1 VDHSGPQWRG
11 KEPEAATGIGDS
23 GSEVVWEVE
32 VEPDALAKLK
42 GAYVGFLSEDRDFI
56 SIQRSFVMD
65 GYHHIKIT
73 PLGFLKVLV
82 SSKVEGEV
90 KEVVGAVGW
99 WSTLFE
105 RFEEWSPSWASNQRV
120 TWLHCFGVPL
130 HTWGTAIFRSIG
142 YKFGKFIDTD
152 RDTKNMLRGDVAKI
166 QIVTESLKLIDSS
179 FSVVVLGKNFV
190 IRVVE
195 DVGGVVE
202 EVGCCGGCKAVD
214 DRSCNGFGEGSLAV
228 VPDGESEDGGDSD
241 WSEGRQGLLRSECQ
255 KEGKGEVETLRL
267 MENFEKG
274 GSEVVPTSLG
284 NTLTDVA
291 DGVIVECVDNV
302 NEVVGE
308 ERALVVRSCE
318 TAEMWEKVP
327 MRAGVKVL

>member
-1 VDHSGPQWRG
+1 MRWWIILVPNGEEKNQRQRRESM
-11 KEPEAATGIGDS
+11 IYS

-120 TWLHCFGVPL
+120 MMKYQSKY
-130 HTWGTAIFRSIG
+130 INYRIR
-142 YKFGKFIDTD
+142 
-152 RDTKNMLRGDVAKI
+152 RDCS
-166 QIVTESLKLIDSS
+166 ES
-179 FSVVVLGKNFV
+179 N
-190 IRVVE
+190 
-195 DVGGVVE
+195 
-202 EVGCCGGCKAVD
+202 
-214 DRSCNGFGEGSLAV
+214 
-228 VPDGESEDGGDSD
+228 
-241 WSEGRQGLLRSECQ
+241 
-255 KEGKGEVETLRL
+255 
-267 MENFEKG
+267 EN
-274 GSEVVPTSLG
+274 
-284 NTLTDVA
+284 N
-291 DGVIVECVDNV
+291 
-302 NEVVGE
+302 
-308 ERALVVRSCE
+308 
-318 TAEMWEKVP
+318 
-327 MRAGVKVL
+327 